1 MACDGKIVIGNID
14 DDEWYIML
22 VWEGD
27 TVYLVC
33 NHSHTDGEPYFI
45 NGQHPYTYRRIQ
57 IIDESFKDIDFKA
70 WW

>member
-33 NHSHTDGEPYFI
+33 NHNRTDGEPYFI
-45 NGQHPYTYRRIQ
+45 NDKHPYTYRRIQ
-57 IIDESFKDIDFKA
+57 ITDQSFKDIDFKA
-70 WW
+70 W